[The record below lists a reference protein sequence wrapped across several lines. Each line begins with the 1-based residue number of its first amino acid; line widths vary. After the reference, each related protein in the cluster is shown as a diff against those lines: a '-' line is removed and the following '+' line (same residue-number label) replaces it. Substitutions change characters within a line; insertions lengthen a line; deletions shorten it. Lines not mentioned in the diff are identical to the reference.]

1 MSPQWLP
8 PVGSG
13 ASKGASMD
21 PHRGYA
27 CPDCERV
34 LCPKEICF
42 DWAGAAGE
50 QVAEGR
56 DGGSGDIDSV
66 AAPAR
71 NSARHTTRK
80 RKFRE

>member
-13 ASKGASMD
+13 ASKGASID

-34 LCPKEICF
+34 LCPKVVCF
-42 DWAGAAGE
+42 DWAGATSE
-50 QVAEGR
+50 QVAKGR
-56 DGGSGDIDSV
+56 RGIDSG

-71 NSARHTTRK
+71 NLARHG
-80 RKFRE
+80 

>member
-1 MSPQWLP
+1 
-8 PVGSG
+8 
-13 ASKGASMD
+13 
-21 PHRGYA
+21 
-27 CPDCERV
+27 V

-71 NSARHTTRK
+71 NLARHG
-80 RKFRE
+80 